1 MYKENLKKELEKFL
15 SEKDGLYYLS
25 DRIAYY
31 NITVKN
37 VKILYG
43 LGTGSIITTYTL
55 CVVYKDGK
63 ISDPVQVKSLDKIS
77 LFALFRIPD
86 INESGKEQR
95 LIRKKLELEAA
106 LLEPEK
112 CICCHQGLQQY
123 DGNEIWIMG
132 DQIISAGQL
141 TTPITIEPQYP
152 FPDVHCI
159 QKDCIPDF
167 RESIIRLLPGVSEIL
182 FYYSL
187 SVITKMIL
195 HEVGIDTNFTLA
207 VVGPSGHLKTSMV
220 KKIALWLSDKGM
232 QQFNF
237 SSHARTSRV
246 LEALDKLSG
255 MNYLIDDF
263 HMYTKSQDIERQNKR
278 LDDIVRHIESSPD
291 CANVIVTGELIQGIF
306 SCIDRMLV
314 INIPGMDSEKLTSL
328 KAEMSIIPDNVMSM
342 IAYLFAQELVR
353 HIEEVREDCRQ
364 FYQDHYTKMIHDA
377 SNPTRTFRHCCF
389 IKLTEFL
396 YCKYCCGNSER
407 LSAHDE
413 LYKALEKQ
421 YAIQQKQLRKL
432 SITEQ
437 HDYVLGVKDMLDA
450 EEGKYLRIET
460 DIDQYD
466 ASYNN
471 CCLAND
477 QVYITSQALTYGMNL
492 YYGTSIKKSEV
503 VRALENAGVLIRGA
517 DALTK
522 KFEGK
527 RHYVIHLKLLNHYV
541 HMKQNQDTD
550 FFA

>member
-1 MYKENLKKELEKFL
+1 MDKEIYKNELEKF
-15 SEKDGLYYLS
+15 SSKEDGLYYLS
-25 DRIAYY
+25 VRIAYY
-31 NITVKN
+31 NIMVIN
-37 VKILYG
+37 IKILCG
-43 LGTGSIITTYTL
+43 IGTNLRITIYTL
-55 CVVYKDGK
+55 CIVYKDGK
-63 ISDPVQVKSLDKIS
+63 ISDPVQVNSLDKLS
-77 LFALFRIPD
+77 LFALFQIPD

-112 CICCHQGLQQY
+112 SIRCHQGLQQY

-132 DQIISAGQL
+132 DQIISARQL
-141 TTPITIEPQYP
+141 TTPISIEPQYP

-159 QKDCIPDF
+159 QKDCIPNF

-187 SVITKMIL
+187 STITKMIL
-195 HEVGIDTNFTLA
+195 HEVSIDTNFTLA

-237 SSHARTSRV
+237 SSHERTSRV
-246 LEALDKLSG
+246 LEAMDKLSG

-314 INIPGMDSEKLTSL
+314 IHIPRMDSEKLTCL
-328 KAEMSIIPDNVMSM
+328 KAEMSIIPDNAMSM
-342 IAYLFAQELVR
+342 IAHLFAQELVR

-364 FYQDHYTKMIHDA
+364 FYQDHYTKMIHD
-377 SNPTRTFRHCCF
+377 SNNSTRTFRHCCF

-407 LSAHDE
+407 LSAHE
-413 LYKALEKQ
+413 KLCKALDKQ
-421 YAIQQKQLRKL
+421 YEIQQKQLRRL

-450 EEGKYLRIET
+450 EEGRYLRIET
-460 DIDQYD
+460 DIEQYD

-471 CCLAND
+471 CCLADD

-503 VRALENAGVLIRGA
+503 VRALENAGVLIRGS
-517 DALTK
+517 DTLTK
-522 KFEGK
+522 KFGGK

>member
-37 VKILYG
+37 VKTLYEI
-43 LGTGSIITTYTL
+43 GTGSIITTYIL

-86 INESGKEQR
+86 INELGKEQR

-112 CICCHQGLQQY
+112 CICCHQGLQQH
-123 DGNEIWIMG
+123 DGKEIWIMG

-159 QKDCIPDF
+159 QKVCIPNF
-167 RESIIRLLPGVSEIL
+167 RENIIRLLPGVSEIL

-187 SVITKMIL
+187 SAITKMIL
-195 HEVGIDTNFTLA
+195 HEVRIDTNFTLA

-314 INIPGMDSEKLTSL
+314 INIPRMDSDKLTTL
-328 KAEMSIIPDNVMSM
+328 KAELGIIPDNTMSM
-342 IAYLFAQELVR
+342 IAYLFVQELIN
-353 HIEEVREDCRQ
+353 HIEEVREDCKQ
-364 FYQDHYTKMIHDA
+364 FYQYNYVKTIHDA
-377 SNPTRTFRHCCF
+377 SSSTRTYRHCCF

-471 CCLAND
+471 CCLADD

-492 YYGTSIKKSEV
+492 YYGTSIKK
-503 VRALENAGVLIRGA
+503 
-517 DALTK
+517 K
-522 KFEGK
+522 
-527 RHYVIHLKLLNHYV
+527 
-541 HMKQNQDTD
+541 
-550 FFA
+550 

>member
-1 MYKENLKKELEKFL
+1 MDKEIYKNELEKF
-15 SEKDGLYYLS
+15 STKEDGLYYLI
-25 DRIAYY
+25 DRIGYDD
-31 NITVKN
+31 VKVIN
-37 VKILYG
+37 VNMQYDIR
-43 LGTGSIITTYTL
+43 TDSIIITYTL
-55 CVVYKDGK
+55 CAVYKDGK

-152 FPDVHCI
+152 FPDIHCI
-159 QKDCIPDF
+159 QKDCIPNF

-187 SVITKMIL
+187 SAITKMIL
-195 HEVGIDTNFTLA
+195 HEVSIDTNFTLA

-237 SSHARTSRV
+237 SSHARTSQV
-246 LEALDKLSG
+246 LEAMDRLSG

-291 CANVIVTGELIQGIF
+291 CANAIVTGEHIQGIF
-306 SCIDRMLV
+306 SCIDRILV
-314 INIPGMDSEKLTSL
+314 IHIPRMDSDKLTTL
-328 KAEMSIIPDNVMSM
+328 KAELGIIPDNTMSM
-342 IAYLFAQELVR
+342 IAYLFVQELIN
-353 HIEEVREDCRQ
+353 HIEEVREDCKQ
-364 FYQDHYTKMIHDA
+364 FYQDNYVKTIHDA
-377 SNPTRTFRHCCF
+377 SNPTRTYRHCCF

-396 YCKYCCGNSER
+396 YCKYCCGHSER
-407 LSAHDE
+407 LSARDE

-421 YAIQQKQLRKL
+421 YAIQQEQLRKL

-460 DIDQYD
+460 DIEQYD

-471 CCLAND
+471 CYLAND

-503 VRALENAGVLIRGA
+503 ARALENTGVLIRGS
-517 DALTK
+517 DTLTK
-522 KFEGK
+522 KFGGK